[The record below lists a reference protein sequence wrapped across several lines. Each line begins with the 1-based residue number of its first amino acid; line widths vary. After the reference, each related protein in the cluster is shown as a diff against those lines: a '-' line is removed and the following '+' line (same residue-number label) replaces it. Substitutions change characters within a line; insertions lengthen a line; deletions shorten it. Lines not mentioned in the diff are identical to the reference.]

1 MVKRQEKIFIIAAAV
16 LCLITAGY
24 VLHRSMRDPF
34 VGSFADETAIGQN
47 KPLLLEFSS
56 QKCDPCRQMF
66 PIMEQ
71 LRDEYSE
78 LFTVAYVDIL
88 QSGDIAAKYGVAD
101 NPTQIFFDAEGNELF
116 RHEGFYSTQEILDQ
130 WRALGLAVP

>member
-1 MVKRQEKIFIIAAAV
+1 MKRQEKIFIIAGAV

-24 VLHRSMRDPF
+24 VLHRSMRDPV
-34 VGSFADETAIGQN
+34 VGSFADETAIGKN
-47 KPLLLEFSS
+47 KPLLLEISS

-78 LFTVAYVDIL
+78 LFTVAYIDIL
-88 QSGDIAAKYGVAD
+88 QSGDIAAQYRVAD

-116 RHEGFYSTQEILDQ
+116 RHEGFYSKQEILDQ
-130 WRALGLAVP
+130 WRALGLPIP